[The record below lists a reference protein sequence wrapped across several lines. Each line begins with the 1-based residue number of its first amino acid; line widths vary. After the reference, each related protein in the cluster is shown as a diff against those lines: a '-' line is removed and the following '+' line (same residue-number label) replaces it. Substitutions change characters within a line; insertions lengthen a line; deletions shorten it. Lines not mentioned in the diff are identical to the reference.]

1 MIDQTELSLA
11 GFTGYVADRER
22 PPPCGAT
29 VDGAMHEC
37 LT

>member
-22 PPPCGAT
+22 SPRCGAA
-29 VDGAMHEC
+29 VDGAMHQC